1 MTLFPRPHPA
11 PSHLSLQ
18 MKLVIASIFS
28 AVASATA
35 KTQVVDLATTKA
47 TRAFVTIDANNQCM
61 SSEQVDGTAAASAHM
76 VMGFHTG
83 GTFANPEEAWG
94 IFSQCPTGLF
104 KDSCEVQ
111 VPSYTYNINSGTPSV
126 NGVNATP
133 CVDKATF
140 LPMFMHYADTGVSV
154 YDSTSTPGVMTEAEL
169 ALLMRH
175 LMVNTLGQP
184 VCPDTWAATAPPTT
198 THQICDLE
206 GQSCTETWTDCN
218 G

>member
-1 MTLFPRPHPA
+1 MPRPHPA

-18 MKLVIASIFS
+18 MKLAIASIFS

-76 VMGFHTG
+76 VMEFHTD
-83 GTFANPEEAWG
+83 GTFANSDEAWG
-94 IFSQCPTGLF
+94 IFSQCPSGLF

-111 VPSYTYNINSGTPSV
+111 VPSYTHNINSGTPAVAEVPAS
-126 NGVNATP
+126 A
-133 CVDKATF
+133 CIDKATF
-140 LPMFMHYADTGVSV
+140 LPMFTQYADSGVSA

-169 ALLMRH
+169 ALLVRH
-175 LMVNTLGQP
+175 LMVNTLGQT
-184 VCPDTWAATAPPTT
+184 VCPDTGAATVAPTT
-198 THQICDLE
+198 TQICDLE
-206 GQSCTETWTDCN
+206 GQSCTEMWTDCS